1 MNDGVPSSNGWWA
14 RARAWLIGIPAP
26 DPVAR
31 RHAPS
36 VLVLCGLGAIA
47 LLAGELVRWRS
58 GALQQDLAVSCM
70 RLIGAVVL
78 AAAFVV
84 IRRGRFK
91 EGVALFVTGAVL
103 LSAVGV
109 ALTGFAA
116 NARNLTELTMP
127 LALAALLVGRRAL
140 WTSMAAYALG
150 FTVGGLRDA
159 GHLWGSGPHEPPSLP
174 FGAVGTAIIGF
185 TVVAIVLDRVGLSL
199 REGFELAFARQREL
213 EHAGAELAA
222 ANAALEAEMARRQ
235 AAEAQLVAAQK
246 MEAVSRLSGGV
257 AHDFNN
263 LLTVILGCAQ
273 LTKEL
278 LPRGHDAHESL
289 DGIREA
295 ADRAADLTRQL
306 LAFARRQLVEP
317 KVLRLDER
325 VRSTQK
331 MLARLLRENIQVQT
345 ELASMEWRV
354 LIDPGQLDQIIVNF
368 AVNARDAMPH
378 GGVLTLRTREVTL
391 DAGKSSALFSI
402 PAGQYVVL
410 EVADQGTG
418 MDLET
423 RRRVF
428 EPFFTTKGDTK
439 GTGLGLATC
448 YGIVLEANGA
458 IFFDTEVG
466 QGTTFQVYLPRSDRA
481 ADVAAPLADDS
492 AERAGK
498 GETVLVVEDDASV
511 RQVTVRILVQ
521 AGFQVL
527 QASSL
532 VQAVKLTLA
541 TTETIDLLLTDLV
554 LPDGSGGD
562 VAERIAELRPDIR
575 VLFVSGYTDD
585 PGLRRGISENEL
597 EFLSKPF
604 APGRLISRVREVL
617 EKPPNRGPKST
628 RPN

>member
-1 MNDGVPSSNGWWA
+1 
-14 RARAWLIGIPAP
+14 
-26 DPVAR
+26 
-31 RHAPS
+31 
-36 VLVLCGLGAIA
+36 
-47 LLAGELVRWRS
+47 
-58 GALQQDLAVSCM
+58 M

-140 WTSMAAYALG
+140 WTSMAAYAAG

-159 GHLWGSGPHEPPSLP
+159 GHLWGTGPHEPPSLP
-174 FGAVGTAIIGF
+174 FGGVGTAIIGF

-213 EHAGAELAA
+213 EKAGAELAA

-263 LLTVILGCAQ
+263 LLTVILGCTQ

-278 LPRGHDAHESL
+278 LPRTHDAHESL

-345 ELASMEWRV
+345 ELGSNEWRV

-378 GGVLTLRTREVTL
+378 GGRLTLRTREVTL
-391 DAGKSSALFSI
+391 EGAKSSALFSI

-410 EVADQGTG
+410 EVADEGTG

-423 RRRVF
+423 RRRIF

-448 YGIVLEANGA
+448 YGIVLDADGA

-481 ADVAAPLADDS
+481 LDVATPTKDAAT
-492 AERAGK
+492 ERAGK

-511 RQVTVRILVQ
+511 RQVTVRILAQ
-521 AGFQVL
+521 AGFRVL
-527 QASSL
+527 EATNV
-532 VQAVKLTLA
+532 VQAVKLTRA
-541 TTETIDLLLTDLV
+541 STENIDLLLTDLV
-554 LPDGSGGD
+554 LPDGNGGD

-604 APGRLISRVREVL
+604 APSRLISRVREVL
-617 EKPPNRGPKST
+617 EKPAARAPRSV

>member
-1 MNDGVPSSNGWWA
+1 MNDGGSNSSGLWP
-14 RARAWLIGIPAP
+14 RARAWLMGVPAP

-36 VLVLCGLGAIA
+36 VLVLCGLGGLA
-47 LLAGELVRWRS
+47 LVVGELVRWLE
-58 GALQQDLAVSCM
+58 GAVLQELAVSCM
-70 RLIGAVVL
+70 RLTGAVVL
-78 AAAFVV
+78 AAAFFLV
-84 IRRGRFK
+84 RGGRFK
-91 EGVALFVTGAVL
+91 AGVALFVSGAVL

-140 WTSMAAYALG
+140 WSSMAAYAVG
-150 FTVGGLRDA
+150 FTIGGLRDA
-159 GHLWGSGPHEPPSLP
+159 GYLWGRGPHAPPTLP
-174 FGAVGTAIIGF
+174 FGAVGTAIMGF

-199 REGFELAFARQREL
+199 REGFDLALARQREL
-213 EHAGAELAA
+213 EKASAELAS

-235 AAEAQLVAAQK
+235 ATEVQLIAAQK

-263 LLTVILGCAQ
+263 LLTVILGCTQIAEDMLPSDHGAQ
-273 LTKEL
+273 
-278 LPRGHDAHESL
+278 ESL
-289 DGIREA
+289 VGIREA
-295 ADRAADLTRQL
+295 AERAADLTRQL

-331 MLARLLRENIQVQT
+331 MLARLLRENIQLKT
-345 ELASMEWRV
+345 ELGSSNWSI
-354 LIDPGQLDQIIVNF
+354 LIDPGQLDQVIVNF
-368 AVNARDAMPH
+368 AVNARDAMPL
-378 GGVLTLRTREVTL
+378 GGPLVLRTREVSLTE
-391 DAGKSSALFSI
+391 GMSSALFTI
-402 PAGQYVVL
+402 PAGDYVVL

-448 YGIVLEANGA
+448 YGIVLQAGGA
-458 IFFDTEVG
+458 IFFETEVG
-466 QGTTFQVYLPRSDRA
+466 QGTTFRIYLPRSER
-481 ADVAAPLADDS
+481 VAS
-492 AERAGK
+492 ASLPALDTGSFKVGRGA
-498 GETVLVVEDDASV
+498 TVLVVEDDASV
-511 RQVTVRILVQ
+511 RQITVRVLVQ

-527 QASSL
+527 EATSV
-532 VQAVKLTLA
+532 VQALNVTRA
-541 TTETIDLLLTDLV
+541 TSSGIDLLLTDLV
-554 LPDGSGGD
+554 LPDGSGGE
-562 VAERIAELRPDIR
+562 VAERISELRPEIR

-585 PGLRRGISENEL
+585 PALRRGISESEI
-597 EFLSKPF
+597 EFLGKPF
-604 APGRLISRVREVL
+604 SPTRLLTRVREVL
-617 EKPPNRGPKST
+617 ERPVARRASSPLPN
-628 RPN
+628 